1 IGFDEQRGRHAAI
14 LMEDIAAPGSLD
26 SFASDAFNLPT
37 VLELAIAVASAL
49 DATHRAQIIHYDVKP
64 RNIIWVPDTGR
75 VQLIDF
81 GLAMRLATDD
91 PELSG
96 QEDLIGTL
104 PYISPEQTGRMN
116 CRVDHRSDLYSLG
129 IVLYRLLAGELP
141 FSADDP
147 IGWVHAHI
155 AVRAIPLCERDPAV
169 PVTISKIVER
179 LMEKDR
185 DARYQSA
192 SGLLADLRRCARELR
207 ETDRVSQFALGSN
220 DRSHRLRIADRLY
233 GRGPQ
238 LESLLEAFE
247 RVGVGTRIELVLVS
261 GDPGTGKSSLIL
273 ELQKPLAGRRGT
285 MISGKFD

>member
-1 IGFDEQRGRHAAI
+1 MSIVIAGYATDPPFYESKSSLICRGRRLADGLRVVVKAVAGAASTRARIASLRHEHRMLAAIDSPFVPSVIVFDEQRGRHAAI
-14 LMEDIAAPGSLD
+14 LMEDIGAPGSLD
-26 SFASDAFNLPT
+26 TFGGDILNLPT

-64 RNIIWVPDTGR
+64 RNIIWVPKSGR

-179 LMEKDR
+179 LME
-185 DARYQSA
+185 
-192 SGLLADLRRCARELR
+192 
-207 ETDRVSQFALGSN
+207 
-220 DRSHRLRIADRLY
+220 
-233 GRGPQ
+233 
-238 LESLLEAFE
+238 
-247 RVGVGTRIELVLVS
+247 
-261 GDPGTGKSSLIL
+261 
-273 ELQKPLAGRRGT
+273 
-285 MISGKFD
+285 